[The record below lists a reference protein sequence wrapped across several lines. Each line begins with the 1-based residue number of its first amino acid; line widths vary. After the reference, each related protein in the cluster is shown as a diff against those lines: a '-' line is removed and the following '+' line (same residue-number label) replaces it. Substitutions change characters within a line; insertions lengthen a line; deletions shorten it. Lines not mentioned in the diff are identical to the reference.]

1 MNGNLMYEIARQR
14 VAERQQA
21 AREASQARALR
32 AAARARRHAR
42 DTAAESVAA
51 PVIPDYAHEMF
62 EGARD
67 AVPTPRQEDERGRH
81 TRSGR

>member
-21 AREASQARALR
+21 AREASEARALR
-32 AAARARRHAR
+32 AAARARRAR
-42 DTAAESVAA
+42 DAAAKSVAA

-62 EGARD
+62 EGVRD
-67 AVPTPRQEDERGRH
+67 SVPTPRRQDERGRH